1 VRIADAVDAHSLI
14 FARDLTVAGA
24 QNDGFDPRAISG
36 KHRRLVLD
44 AAADEVLDDLAVV
57 VGS

>member
-24 QNDGFDPRAISG
+24 QNDGYARTSRHVRGDF
-36 KHRRLVLD
+36 
-44 AAADEVLDDLAVV
+44 LA
-57 VGS
+57 GS